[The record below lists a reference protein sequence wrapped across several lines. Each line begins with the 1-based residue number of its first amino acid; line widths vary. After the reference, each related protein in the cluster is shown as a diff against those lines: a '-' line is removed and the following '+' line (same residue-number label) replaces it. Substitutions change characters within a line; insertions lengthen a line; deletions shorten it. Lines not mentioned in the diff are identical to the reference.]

1 MLENKISVI
10 LPAFDDAHHLKA
22 QINSINNQSLKPSE
36 IILVDSSS
44 NNLIEDAISSISSDV
59 PVKYYRIGRGFKND
73 RYLFKLS
80 KIFTFLKNKYDF
92 TKKRAYPSEAIN
104 FGVSKSDCNILAFV
118 DMSTIPKP
126 TWLSNYKSL
135 LLNGYDVIFGTTVYE
150 HTTKLQKLIHY
161 STFGNNVHESSPGTM
176 IWFDKYTDNKILEG
190 FRSGVDL
197 EWRNRIKQNLSTF
210 TPQESFLSYNSLSI
224 KLINFLKKMFIYQ
237 LHSAPLRIQ
246 KNSKDVF
253 FGFFLVFLT
262 LIISRWNYLVGWESI
277 LYIPHVTKIFL
288 IILNVFFLQLILL
301 RRMGFNFFSE
311 VQYPI
316 LNTIIKILLFFSL
329 FMVMYRWNAIVAE
342 WIESSRYY
350 IPHLTKLFLGTSILM
365 AVGYRGIFFPLRNG
379 IKKENLSMS
388 ICLQTGII
396 GFLGDLVK
404 APGFIIGS
412 IFFLFTKKNSG

>member
-44 NNLIEDAISSISSDV
+44 NNLIEDTISSISSDV

-92 TKKRAYPSEAIN
+92 SKKRAYPSEAIN

-210 TPQESFLSYNSLSI
+210 TPQENFLSYNSLSI

-253 FGFFLVFLT
+253 FGFFLVF
-262 LIISRWNYLVGWESI
+262 
-277 LYIPHVTKIFL
+277 
-288 IILNVFFLQLILL
+288 
-301 RRMGFNFFSE
+301 
-311 VQYPI
+311 
-316 LNTIIKILLFFSL
+316 
-329 FMVMYRWNAIVAE
+329 
-342 WIESSRYY
+342 
-350 IPHLTKLFLGTSILM
+350 
-365 AVGYRGIFFPLRNG
+365 
-379 IKKENLSMS
+379 
-388 ICLQTGII
+388 
-396 GFLGDLVK
+396 
-404 APGFIIGS
+404 
-412 IFFLFTKKNSG
+412 